1 MRTIQVLEN
10 MAFSNDC
17 LKNYNDQFIPP
28 SSDSLTEIHEGK
40 QVKESEDMMSLD
52 QNEVEDSVTI
62 SYKSVILSDGH
73 SVFQKLRSLSQEI
86 KDVQRCLDE
95 ECEKRSRLQEMLDNT
110 YDDISIEMQRLSLEI
125 EAIKQEQ
132 RKHRDEIEDA
142 NQAVQDN
149 YELLSNQD
157 IQNCRE
163 REGIAKAV
171 RVLTDVFGKG
181 ASPISS
187 DSDSSDEQ
195 IHDEVPKCQDK

>member
-1 MRTIQVLEN
+1 

-17 LKNYNDQFIPP
+17 LKKYDGQFIPP
-28 SSDSLTEIHEGK
+28 SSDSLTEIHEEK

-52 QNEVEDSVTI
+52 QNDVEDSVTI

-187 DSDSSDEQ
+187 DLDSSDEQ
-195 IHDEVPKCQDK
+195 IHDEVPKCQHI